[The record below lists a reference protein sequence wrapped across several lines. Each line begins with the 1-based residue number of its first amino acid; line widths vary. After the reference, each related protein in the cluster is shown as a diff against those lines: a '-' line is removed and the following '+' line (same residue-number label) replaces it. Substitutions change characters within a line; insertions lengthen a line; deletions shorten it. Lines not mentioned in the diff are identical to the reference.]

1 LLPQR
6 FKLLAA
12 VPFMLT
18 VACLAPATASADPSA
33 NASCV
38 AQAVHGEL
46 GPLGQ
51 THRELHAP
59 MFGQAVS
66 SVAHIPPQDC
76 LFGPADAAGADQPSA
91 APDAQADAITP

>member
-6 FKLLAA
+6 FKLL
-12 VPFMLT
+12 VVFPFILT
-18 VACLAPATASADPSA
+18 VACLAPATASAEPSV

-46 GPLGQ
+46 GPPGQ
-51 THRELHAP
+51 TQRELHAP

-66 SVAHIPPQDC
+66 FVAHIPPQDC
-76 LFGPADAAGADQPSA
+76 PFGPGDAAASDQPSA
-91 APDAQADAITP
+91 APDAQADATTP